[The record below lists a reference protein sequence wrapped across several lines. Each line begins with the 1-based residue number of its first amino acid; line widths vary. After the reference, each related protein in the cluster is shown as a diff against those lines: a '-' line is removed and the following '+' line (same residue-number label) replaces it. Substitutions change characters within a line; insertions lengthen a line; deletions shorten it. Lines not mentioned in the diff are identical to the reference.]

1 MSKPGFSLFSALI
14 LSSFEGS
21 FEDAAAAIFVLTLTA
36 GEVALAT
43 PSLDLFFFFL
53 PDCKP
58 SFPSLF
64 FSFFIL
70 VLILGDL
77 GGLVEADDGEEGVVL
92 MGVVLMG
99 QMMLPESVS
108 GSKNRMKQT
117 LPYIFQL
124 NKTWS

>member
-1 MSKPGFSLFSALI
+1 MSRPGFSLFSALI

-21 FEDAAAAIFVLTLTA
+21 LEGAGAAAMFVLTLTA
-36 GEVALAT
+36 GEVALAI

-58 SFPSLF
+58 CLPSLF

-77 GGLVEADDGEEGVVL
+77 GGLVVEADDGEEGVVL
-92 MGVVLMG
+92 MGVVLVG

-108 GSKNRMKQT
+108 WSKNRMKQT
-117 LPYIFQL
+117 LPCIF
-124 NKTWS
+124 